1 MKDLVVVYMDASFYL
16 GKNSEI
22 AGWDKN
28 QNCVGLGIYIIDEN
42 YDDVKIAKGF
52 KTSKIN
58 KADVAELSNINLFA
72 QFVENN
78 INYQNKK
85 FIIYADSES
94 VVRFFDKNIPQI
106 HHVSQKKRAKI
117 LEAIDVVGAY
127 WVKGHKKE
135 RGNNLADVLSYN
147 SMLTCR
153 EKRVDFESITKNA
166 QIKDVFDVV
175 KRDNR
180 GYWSIVDPAEINK
193 ETYLRAFEENKNFT
207 SKVES
212 DYYRDKLTVIDNGAH
227 YTAKIK
233 GSESDYTINDK
244 NEEHASFHGVIKN
257 LFVSLS
263 ILREMQE
270 INIQKKIVIKI
281 EDPEL
286 SEKVNVIY
294 KEARELFLI
303 MKDLGKYKEISKE
316 KFIEMSKKVMADVND
331 FISQSDIHKGLFKL
345 AKNNAFEIESLEL
358 KSNSSLRM

>member
-1 MKDLVVVYMDASFYL
+1 MKDLIVVYMDASLYL
-16 GKNSEI
+16 GRDSEI
-22 AGWDKN
+22 AGWDKK
-28 QNCVGLGIYIIDEN
+28 QNCVGLGIYLIDEDYN
-42 YDDVKIAKGF
+42 DVKIAKGF

-58 KADVAELSNINLFA
+58 KADIAELSNINLFA

-106 HHVSQKKRAKI
+106 HHVSQKKRIKI

-135 RGNNLADVLSYN
+135 RGNNLVDILSYN

-153 EKRVDFESITKNA
+153 EKGVDFESITKNTK
-166 QIKDVFDVV
+166 IKDIFDVV

-180 GYWSIVDPAEINK
+180 GYWSIVEPMVINE
-193 ETYLRAFEENKNFT
+193 ETYLRVFEEDKNFKN
-207 SKVES
+207 KVES
-212 DYYRDKLTVIDNGAH
+212 DYYRDKLTVIDNGTH
-227 YTAKIK
+227 YIAEIK
-233 GSESDYTINDK
+233 GNESDYTINDK
-244 NEEHASFHGVIKN
+244 DKEHASFYGVIKN

-263 ILREMQE
+263 ILKEMQE
-270 INIQKKIVIKI
+270 IDAQKKIIIKI

-286 SEKVNVIY
+286 SGKVNVIY
-294 KEARELFLI
+294 KEAHELFLV

-316 KFIEMSKKVMADVND
+316 RFTEMSGKVMNRVNN
-331 FISQSDIHKGLFKL
+331 FISQSDIHRGLFKL
-345 AKNNAFEIESLEL
+345 AKNNAFQIESLEL